1 VTTGAA
7 ARDAVALTVDLGS
20 GGLKVGYT
28 SLAGTVLWWHHEWIP
43 TTYDGPAVTQDAH
56 GWWDAVVRAAR
67 RGLAESGVAGE
78 RVVGV
83 AITGQWSSVV
93 PVDADGIPVSDV
105 VMWND
110 ERGAPHSADLIGGP
124 VVGYDPRQVAA
135 WLRRTAGVPNPTGQ
149 DALSH
154 RLHLDRDR
162 PEVSSRARWYLEPV
176 DYLSIRFTGR
186 AVASPMS
193 MIASWLTDNRD
204 LARVDYDPGLVRR
217 AGIDASKLPPLVP
230 SGSIV
235 GTVRPDVAEL
245 LGIPA
250 SARVVTGAPDLHS
263 AVVGSGCVRPF
274 EAHISIGTT
283 SWVSC
288 PVPFKRTSVI
298 NQIAS
303 LPGIGDGQY
312 LVANNQDNAGR
323 CLEWFRDVWTGW
335 GGQSA
340 SFEEILARAGGAEP
354 GCGGVIFTPWLTGER
369 STLDDRNARGGFH
382 NVSLSTGPDELA
394 RAVLEGVA
402 MNLRMLLE
410 ATDRF
415 VGRRLDPL
423 RMIGGA
429 ARSDLWC
436 QIVADVTDRR
446 IERVA
451 DPFLS
456 GLRGAALLLALGLG
470 VVQPGEVRGLVP
482 VDATFR
488 PATAARGTYDRLY
501 KEFPRLHSRNK
512 GMFARLNA

>member
-1 VTTGAA
+1 MTGAPG
-7 ARDAVALTVDLGS
+7 RDAVALTVDLGS

-28 SLAGTVLWWHHEWIP
+28 TLAGSVLWWHHELIP

-56 GWWDAVVRAAR
+56 GWWDAVQRAAR

-78 RVVGV
+78 QVAGV
-83 AITGQWSSVV
+83 AVTGQWSSVV
-93 PVDADGIPVSDV
+93 PVDADGIPVAEA

-110 ERGAPHSADLIGGP
+110 ERGARRSADLIGGP
-124 VVGYDPRQVAA
+124 VAGYEPRALA
-135 WLRRTAGVPNPTGQ
+135 TWLRRTGGAPNPSGQ

-154 RLHLDRDR
+154 RLYLDRDR
-162 PEVSSRARWYLEPV
+162 PEVHAAARWYLEPV
-176 DYLSIRFTGR
+176 DYLSMRFTGR

-204 LARVDYDPGLVRR
+204 LSRVGYDPALVRR
-217 AGIDASKLPPLVP
+217 SGIDASKLPPLVR
-230 SGSIV
+230 SGSII

-250 SARVVTGAPDLHS
+250 TARVVTGAPDLHS
-263 AVVGSGCVRPF
+263 AGLGAGCVRPF
-274 EAHISIGTT
+274 EAHLSIGTT

-288 PVPFKRTSVI
+288 PVPFKRTNVL
-298 NQIAS
+298 NQIAA

-323 CLEWFRDVWTGW
+323 CLEWFREVWTGW
-335 GGQSA
+335 GGQAA
-340 SFEEILARAGGAEP
+340 SFEEILARAGRAEP
-354 GCGGVIFTPWLTGER
+354 GSGGVLFTPWLTGER

-382 NVSLSTGPDELA
+382 NVSLTTGPDELA

-410 ATDRF
+410 ATERF
-415 VGRRLDPL
+415 VGRGLEPL
-423 RMIGGA
+423 RLIGGA

-436 QIVADVTDRR
+436 QVLADVTDRR

-470 VVQPGEVRGLVP
+470 AVEAGDVRTLVP
-482 VDATFR
+482 ADATFV
-488 PATAARGTYDRLY
+488 PSAATRVTFDRLY
-501 KEFPRLHSRNK
+501 REFPRLHARNK